1 MSLDDAAQGA
11 AEEKGASKNVIR
23 RMYDWVIGWAG
34 SPYGL
39 WALFFIAF
47 IESSVFLIPPD
58 VLLLALAFGAPKK
71 SFKFAIVCAVGSVLG
86 AVGGYFIGQFF
97 YDSIGIWVVETYG
110 LSAKM
115 KVVEKLY
122 NDNAFMALLAA
133 GFTPIPFKVFT
144 IASGMMKIP
153 LSTLVLASAISRTG
167 RFILVAAFV
176 FFLGEKAR
184 VYIEKYFELLTIAFT
199 IALIGGF
206 VLLKYVF

>member
-23 RMYDWVIGWAG
+23 RMYDWVIGWAD

-167 RFILVAAFV
+167 RFMLVAAFV

>member
-23 RMYDWVIGWAG
+23 RMYDWVIGWAD

-167 RFILVAAFV
+167 RFMLVAAFV

-184 VYIEKYFELLTIAFT
+184 VYIEKYFELLTIVFT